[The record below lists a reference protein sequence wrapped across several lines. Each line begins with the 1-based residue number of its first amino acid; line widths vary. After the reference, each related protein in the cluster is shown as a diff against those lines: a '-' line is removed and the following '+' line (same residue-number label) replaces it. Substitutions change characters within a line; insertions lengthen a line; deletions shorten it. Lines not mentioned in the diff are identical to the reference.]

1 MIIHTFLPLL
11 HLEDILRAASL
22 SELDTDAFEAKTR
35 KVIKN
40 AYLADQV
47 VKEVLKSRDEC
58 ENEKENPSASPNCE
72 MTGSPNSSSTN
83 GEDRA
88 ALSLLSLNGEASNRI
103 MVNGQLAPVLQEVLS
118 ENSELV
124 VNRDDQAGQN
134 ENRPLN
140 DQQAENLLN
149 CESTDDQL
157 RNGSEQDG

>member
-1 MIIHTFLPLL
+1 M
-11 HLEDILRAASL
+11 
-22 SELDTDAFEAKTR
+22 
-35 KVIKN
+35 
-40 AYLADQV
+40 ADQV